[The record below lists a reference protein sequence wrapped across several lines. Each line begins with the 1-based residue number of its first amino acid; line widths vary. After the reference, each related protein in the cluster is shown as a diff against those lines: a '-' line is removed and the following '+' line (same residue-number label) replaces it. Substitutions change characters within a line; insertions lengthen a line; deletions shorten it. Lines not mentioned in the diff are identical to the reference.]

1 MPVFTYRSRTLL
13 ACLRSF
19 SRTALLLGSSI
30 SSSSALLEQLLIKQ
44 LVRHGEKMSRTWLVS
59 SVQFSKTSKRF
70 SKTSPGQINT
80 EKKNKNGTHY
90 LLDRFDFGGGPL
102 VEFGIIELST
112 ELDGFVS
119 LSGGSLRF
127 SAQNDRI
134 SKLVDDGRRTI
145 IVEFKF
151 PATL

>member
-1 MPVFTYRSRTLL
+1 VTSLFGAVFENLEKIFENFTRPNKYR
-13 ACLRSF
+13 
-19 SRTALLLGSSI
+19 
-30 SSSSALLEQLLIKQ
+30 K
-44 LVRHGEKMSRTWLVS
+44 
-59 SVQFSKTSKRF
+59 
-70 SKTSPGQINT
+70 
-80 EKKNKNGTHY
+80 KKNKNGTHY

>member
-1 MPVFTYRSRTLL
+1 VTSLFGAVFENLEKIFENFTRPNKYR
-13 ACLRSF
+13 
-19 SRTALLLGSSI
+19 
-30 SSSSALLEQLLIKQ
+30 
-44 LVRHGEKMSRTWLVS
+44 
-59 SVQFSKTSKRF
+59 
-70 SKTSPGQINT
+70 
-80 EKKNKNGTHY
+80 KKKHKNGTHY